1 MIPCTCT
8 DTNSCLIVTY
18 IFSNIYFLC
27 RKILSKSTVFQLDS
41 MYVYFFITNTGDYSS
56 KVIFS
61 WEVSRML
68 RHWRGRRGSC
78 GVGVAVTVVRE
89 GAVVLVRDPALVGQL
104 VTVPGI
110 IMMMIMM
117 MMMMMMRS
125 YMWLLYPL
133 SSTPSSVTTPA
144 SATRM
149 AAVSSRAHSSSRA
162 RAVLFSTVFTISIE
176 CVSII
181 GGWHSGQ

>member
-1 MIPCTCT
+1 
-8 DTNSCLIVTY
+8 
-18 IFSNIYFLC
+18 
-27 RKILSKSTVFQLDS
+27 
-41 MYVYFFITNTGDYSS
+41 
-56 KVIFS
+56 
-61 WEVSRML
+61 ML

-78 GVGVAVTVVRE
+78 GVGVAVSVVRE

-104 VTVPGI
+104 VTVPSI
-110 IMMMIMM
+110 IMMIMM
-117 MMMMMMRS
+117 MMMMMS

-162 RAVLFSTVFTISIE
+162 RAVLFPTVFTIVRYFLCPGPRSTDDP
-176 CVSII
+176 
-181 GGWHSGQ
+181 